1 MSNQKSKVIH
11 LIVTKKM
18 NLTVVSKKKNIVEWL
33 ISKEAI
39 SLVTNKI
46 NIMLVMKSEPKLVA
60 KKRSKPN
67 ISE

>member
-1 MSNQKSKVIH
+1 MS
-11 LIVTKKM
+11 
-18 NLTVVSKKKNIVEWL
+18 LTLVSKIKRIIVEWL

-46 NIMLVMKSEPKLVA
+46 IIMLVIKSEPKLVA

-67 ISE
+67 INE